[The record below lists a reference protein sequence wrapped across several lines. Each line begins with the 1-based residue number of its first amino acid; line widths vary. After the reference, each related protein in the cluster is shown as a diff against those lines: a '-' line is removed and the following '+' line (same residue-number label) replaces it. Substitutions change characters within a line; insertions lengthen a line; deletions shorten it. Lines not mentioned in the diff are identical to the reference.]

1 MGADVCD
8 SVGEAERLLVAVAD
22 EDSDV
27 LTVTD
32 ADAVGVAEV
41 VRLADSLLLA
51 EGEPL
56 GVTEGVAVIV
66 AEGSGTPPS
75 GGAYIHNASS
85 VPFAAAKNT
94 NPSSLTVK
102 YAGSLLAHG
111 PGEMSSSSVGTPA
124 LPAATSLS
132 FVILIKM
139 RGSRP
144 YAASRAA
151 K

>member
-1 MGADVCD
+1 MADDEAVGATDCD
-8 SVGEAERLLVAVAD
+8 SVEEAERLLVAMAEAD
-22 EDSDV
+22 KDV
-27 LTVTD
+27 LTVTEED
-32 ADAVGVAEV
+32 ALALTEAVK
-41 VRLADSLLLA
+41 LADSLTLA
-51 EGEPL
+51 EGELL

-75 GGAYIHNASS
+75 GGAYIHSASS
-85 VPFAAAKNT
+85 VPLAATNNT

-132 FVILIKM
+132 SVILTRT

-144 YAASRAA
+144 
-151 K
+151 